1 MKRPDFRRE
10 LRNSSMNELKKRRE
24 DLMLQRITLRFK
36 MKEGLLKNPLQ
47 LRTIRR
53 DIAIL
58 NTILKEK
65 RETVK

>member
-1 MKRPDFRRE
+1 
-10 LRNSSMNELKKRRE
+10 MNELKKRRE